1 MQNNNF
7 NSENPNIIQESLDE
21 KQKRRDA
28 RNKAEKDNQ
37 FYRELEQQRLE
48 GGSYYNTHKQLF
60 NILKFLRLPANLLSM
75 FFAIFGISAIVTWF
89 VTSNTYLAFGIGAI
103 IAIGMQYVNSSAIE
117 TWARTYFNAD
127 NPKEWARTP
136 LVLAIF
142 TLSIT
147 LLLGIT
153 GVMYSEEFNEKIV
166 QRISDKTD
174 VATPTLNT
182 ADLDA
187 KISAQDQIIGKIEG
201 EQKEYKASNKGKSA
215 AWLKADDLAKAKTER
230 EKLIE
235 KRTELLRGGEATAKQ
250 TAAESLSNSLI
261 VLILLLVVVCEV
273 FVGITRIYPYYFK
286 REVLEFDGDRINVKI
301 EKLTTQKSTVFTPTL
316 SNEEWKRQEAIAAAA
331 EQERQNEYRRAA
343 AERERQKQLAAA
355 AEQERLKLENG
366 GQIGGQNPPS
376 ASRNTAGFKY
386 GNSEKQQETQVPT
399 SGHNVDTEIAQRYYK
414 TYYKQDNDLLLDAW
428 RTLQK
433 KRKTYEARMNAG
445 TELGETSQK
454 TFDEYCHRMATI
466 EKVLLEKGE
475 EIVLTKNNAGKSMY
489 EIQSI
494 T

>member
-7 NSENPNIIQESLDE
+7 NPELPNNTQKTLDD

-37 FYRELEQQRLE
+37 FYSELEQQRLE
-48 GGSYYNTHKQLF
+48 GGSYYNTHKPLF
-60 NILKFLRLPANLLSM
+60 RILKFLQLPANLLSM
-75 FFAIFGISAIVTWF
+75 FFAVFGISAIVTWF

-127 NPKEWARTP
+127 NPKEWARIP

-147 LLLGIT
+147 LFLGIT
-153 GVMYSEEFNEKIV
+153 GVMYSEEFNAKIV
-166 QRISDKTD
+166 QRISNNEDI
-174 VATPTLNT
+174 APPTLNT

-187 KISAQDQIIGKIEG
+187 KISAQDQTIGKIEA
-201 EQKEYKASNKGKSA
+201 EQKEHKTLNKVKSA

-235 KRTELLRGGEATAKQ
+235 QRTELLRGSKATAQQ
-250 TAAESLSNSLI
+250 TAANSLGSTLLS
-261 VLILLLVVVCEV
+261 LILLLVVVCEV
-273 FVGITRIYPYYFK
+273 FVAITRIYPYYFK

-301 EKLTTQKSTVFTPTL
+301 EGLSTRKNIVYSTL
-316 SNEEWKRQEAIAAAA
+316 SNEEWARQEAIAAT
-331 EQERQNEYRRAA
+331 
-343 AERERQKQLAAA
+343 AERERQNELRRAA
-355 AEQERLKLENG
+355 AEQERLKREKE
-366 GQIGGQNPPS
+366 GQAAGRNPGLS
-376 ASRNTAGFKY
+376 SRNTAGFKY
-386 GNSEKQQETQVPT
+386 GNNEKQQGTPVPT
-399 SGHNVDTEIAQRYYK
+399 SGHNVDTSIIPQYAK
-414 TYYKQDNDLLLDAW
+414 TYYGQDSNILLDAW
-428 RTLQK
+428 RTLRK
-433 KRKTYEARMNAG
+433 KKKTYETRIKENG
-445 TELGETSQK
+445 QLSETSQT

-466 EKVLLEKGE
+466 EKVLSDKGE
-475 EIVLTKNNAGKSMY
+475 QIVLTKNNAGKPVY